1 MNTTRL
7 FYVYVASLRSLSCC
21 FGLVQ
26 YDENSVIQTQHGTN
40 IYMYAF
46 VLKSIWKK
54 RLLLLLQT
62 RLETT
67 EVSLKTSGFFA
78 SNTGCRFPDFLYKIS
93 PISPQTQSYAQS
105 GAEVT
110 CNSTFIP
117 STSRHESHESNVNMI
132 CLYLITEAATT
143 FNISV
148 TFINNNKSTPLL
160 SGSLRV

>member
-1 MNTTRL
+1 
-7 FYVYVASLRSLSCC
+7 
-21 FGLVQ
+21 
-26 YDENSVIQTQHGTN
+26 
-40 IYMYAF
+40 MYAF

-54 RLLLLLQT
+54 RLLLLQ

-67 EVSLKTSGFFA
+67 KVSLKIPGFFA
-78 SNTGCRFPDFLYKIS
+78 SNTGCRDPDFLSKIS
-93 PISPQTQSYAQS
+93 QISPQTQSYAQS

-143 FNISV
+143 FTSA
-148 TFINNNKSTPLL
+148 SPLL
-160 SGSLRV
+160 ITTKVRLFSQEVSESDVLLQFHSLR